1 MDHSV
6 AELFVILALNP
17 EKGRVSLDNIH
28 FRYSLTGALF
38 MDFLEQGEITTEN
51 KRVVP
56 SFRKNGELLHDMFA
70 DRIMKSAKN
79 RRISFWI
86 SRLTNKSRLILREI
100 TNSLEKEKILS
111 KERRKFLN
119 IFPYY
124 RYWFIDLT
132 IRNRIVETLREILLY
147 GKQPGKKEIMLLG
160 LVEASRAY
168 PLLSREKGESKIL
181 RKKNSEFLKGDIM
194 SAEISQ
200 AIREVQAAIV
210 ASITA
215 ATIAAHGSH

>member
-1 MDHSV
+1 MNLSV

-17 EKGRVSLDNIH
+17 EKGHVSLNSIH

-38 MDFLEQGEITTEN
+38 MDYLEQGEITTEN
-51 KRVVP
+51 KRVIP
-56 SFRKNGELLHDMFA
+56 SFRKNGDSLHDLFA

-86 SRLTNKSRLILREI
+86 IRLTNKSRFIFREI
-100 TNSLEKEKILS
+100 INSLEKNKILR
-111 KERRKFLN
+111 KEQRKFLN
-119 IFPYY
+119 IIPYY
-124 RYWFIDLT
+124 RYWFIDRS
-132 IRNRIVETLREILLY
+132 IRSRIIETLREILLY

-168 PLLSREKGESKIL
+168 SLLSRERGESNLL
-181 RKKNSEFLKGDIM
+181 RNKNSEILKGHVM
-194 SAEISQ
+194 SGEISQ
-200 AIREVQAAIV
+200 SIREVHGAIV

>member
-1 MDHSV
+1 MDRSV

-17 EKGRVSLDNIH
+17 EKGRVSLDSIH

-38 MDFLEQGEITTEN
+38 MDYLDRGEITTEN
-51 KRVVP
+51 KRVIP
-56 SFRKNGELLHDMFA
+56 SFRKNGEMLHDMFA

-86 SRLTNKSRLILREI
+86 MRLTNKSRLIIREI
-100 TNSLEKEKILS
+100 TNSLEKERILR

-124 RYWFIDLT
+124 RYWFIDMS
-132 IRNRIVETLREILLY
+132 IRNRIIEALREILLY
-147 GKQPGKKEIMLLG
+147 GKRPDKKEIMLLG

-168 PLLSREKGESKIL
+168 PLLSREREELKLLK
-181 RKKNSEFLKGDIM
+181 RNNSELLKGDVM

-200 AIREVQAAIV
+200 AIREVQAAIIT
-210 ASITA
+210 SITA
-215 ATIAAHGSH
+215 AAVAAHSGH